1 MVQRF
6 EDPVWLGSLLWLQF
20 NPWPGNFHMLW
31 AWPNF
36 FFFFFAFLGL
46 CLWYMEV
53 PRLGF
58 KSELKMPAYAK
69 TTAVWDLS
77 MSVIYT
83 IAHGNTGFLT
93 H

>member
-1 MVQRF
+1 MARVAAVAPVQ
-6 EDPVWLGSLLWLQF
+6 S
-20 NPWPGNFHMLW
+20 M
-31 AWPNF
+31 AWEFPHAVGMAKF